1 LGRFPGSGPGNVQ
14 EKYKTY
20 NLSGTQTQVTI
31 AFDFYEI
38 DSWDF
43 EKFEI
48 FIDNANIISDE
59 FKHDREDFSSGPAIN
74 ASSLIFPLDTG
85 TNDYGFSHWSDQG
98 YHYELN
104 YITSATSL
112 KLGFGATIGQGI
124 NDESWGIDNVLITDN
139 VKGPVVPE
147 PSTMLLFGSGL
158 IGLAGFR
165 RKVKKN

>member
-1 LGRFPGSGPGNVQ
+1 M
-14 EKYKTY
+14 
-20 NLSGTQTQVTI
+20 
-31 AFDFYEI
+31 
-38 DSWDF
+38 
-43 EKFEI
+43 
-48 FIDNANIISDE
+48 
-59 FKHDREDFSSGPAIN
+59 
-74 ASSLIFPLDTG
+74 
-85 TNDYGFSHWSDQG
+85 
-98 YHYELN
+98 
-104 YITSATSL
+104 